1 MMYDSRIPQSAIPV
15 ARETLAMSDAA
26 RGLSAM
32 TPPNTGM
39 TNMDTGAAYANAGAT
54 MFGQMEEQASLA
66 KQEMMQ
72 NMQTA
77 APQAAAGARG
87 MAIKQTTEM
96 NNAVGKA
103 QRFMNEK
110 MAQTLDATG
119 NGGALMQLNALMQS
133 PERESFINS
142 VSTTRAMYNAQAPEL
157 GAYQASAQQYQGM

>member
-87 MAIKQTTEM
+87 MAIKANTEM
-96 NNAVGKA
+96 SNAEAG
-103 QRFMNEK
+103 
-110 MAQTLDATG
+110 
-119 NGGALMQLNALMQS
+119 
-133 PERESFINS
+133 
-142 VSTTRAMYNAQAPEL
+142 
-157 GAYQASAQQYQGM
+157 SAFYE